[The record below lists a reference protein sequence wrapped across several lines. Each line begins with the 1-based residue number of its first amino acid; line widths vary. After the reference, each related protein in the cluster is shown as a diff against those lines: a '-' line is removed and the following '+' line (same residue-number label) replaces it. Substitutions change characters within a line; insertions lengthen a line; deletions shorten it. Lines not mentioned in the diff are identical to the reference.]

1 MSGVFDRDVSVF
13 PTEHEHVACR
23 LVMSKRVSL
32 DATGGRG
39 QARTRRDATARDHE
53 ELVTPESRP
62 RVVSRVGRGLYALA
76 PLVDYQ
82 SPNRR
87 DVFFP

>member
-13 PTEHEHVACR
+13 LTEREHVAGR
-23 LVMSKRVSL
+23 LVMLKRVGWTRRG
-32 DATGGRG
+32 DEGRPG
-39 QARTRRDATARDHE
+39 RDATARDHE